1 MKKKN
6 IILLLLTL
14 VSVMCQAQIKVE
26 VSEAV
31 ELMSI
36 LSRTAG
42 FEEYCK
48 DLAGQY
54 TNDTEEWFKPYKQ
67 HPIIPYYQEIRS
79 KYGIGYEK
87 VMNMAVHLEI
97 AKGKVKLIGDRAE
110 LNNGCQNSLLVCE
123 LIRLNVT
130 NTRL

>member
-6 IILLLLTL
+6 IILFLLTL
-14 VSVMCQAQIKVE
+14 ISMMCQAQIKVE

-54 TNDTEEWFKPYKQ
+54 TKDTEEWFSPYKQ
-67 HPIIPYYQEIRS
+67 HPIIPYYRDIRA

-87 VMNMAVHLEI
+87 VHRRQPFAERTQIRNMNKKT
-97 AKGKVKLIGDRAE
+97 KGAHR
-110 LNNGCQNSLLVCE
+110 
-123 LIRLNVT
+123 
-130 NTRL
+130 

>member
-6 IILLLLTL
+6 IILFLLTL
-14 VSVMCQAQIKVE
+14 TSMMCQAQIKVE

-42 FEEYCK
+42 FEEYSK

-54 TNDTEEWFKPYKQ
+54 TKDTEEWFSPYKQ
-67 HPIIPYYQEIRS
+67 HPIIPYYRDIRA

-123 LIRLNVT
+123 HMLLNVISIRL
-130 NTRL
+130 

>member
-6 IILLLLTL
+6 IILILLTF
-14 VSVMCQAQIKVE
+14 VSLACQAQIKVE

-42 FEEYCK
+42 FEEYSK
-48 DLAGQY
+48 DMAGQY
-54 TNDTEEWFKPYKQ
+54 TKDTEEWFKPYQQ

-97 AKGKVKLIGDRAE
+97 AKCLAQY
-110 LNNGCQNSLLVCE
+110 LNNEGNRLQNAL
-123 LIRLNVT
+123 R
-130 NTRL
+130 

>member
-14 VSVMCQAQIKVE
+14 VSMMCQAQIKVE

-42 FEEYCK
+42 AK
-48 DLAGQY
+48 TLQDSTLRIQKSGL
-54 TNDTEEWFKPYKQ
+54 
-67 HPIIPYYQEIRS
+67 
-79 KYGIGYEK
+79 
-87 VMNMAVHLEI
+87 VHT
-97 AKGKVKLIGDRAE
+97 
-110 LNNGCQNSLLVCE
+110 SS
-123 LIRLNVT
+123 IRLFHIIRKYVQST
-130 NTRL
+130 A